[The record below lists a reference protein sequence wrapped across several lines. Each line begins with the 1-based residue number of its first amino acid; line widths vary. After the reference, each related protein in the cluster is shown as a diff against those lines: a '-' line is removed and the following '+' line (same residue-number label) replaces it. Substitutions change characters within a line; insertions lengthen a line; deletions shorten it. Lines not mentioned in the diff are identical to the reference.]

1 MYFFVWCWGYN
12 CGAYKRKFTV
22 YTGAQQL
29 NSMTSS
35 LRGRRSEVKGARK
48 NGRAR
53 ETREGEGAPAREAHP
68 SSLACVSRAPRSFL
82 RPFTSKRLLR
92 RGKEAFCF
100 DEKNQLAIR
109 AEPRCLTVL

>member
-53 ETREGEGAPAREAHP
+53 ETREGEGAPAGEAHENRFPLPLRVALAHPVLSCGHLLP
-68 SSLACVSRAPRSFL
+68 SALYAGER
-82 RPFTSKRLLR
+82 RPFV
-92 RGKEAFCF
+92 
-100 DEKNQLAIR
+100 
-109 AEPRCLTVL
+109 LTKKIN

>member
-53 ETREGEGAPAREAHP
+53 ETREGEGAPAERP
-68 SSLACVSRAPRSFL
+68 MKIVSLFPCVCLSRTPFFPAAIYFQAPC
-82 RPFTSKRLLR
+82 TQGKGGLL
-92 RGKEAFCF
+92 F
-100 DEKNQLAIR
+100 
-109 AEPRCLTVL
+109 

>member
-22 YTGAQQL
+22 YTGAKQL

-53 ETREGEGAPAREAHP
+53 ETREGEGAPAREAHENRFP
-68 SSLACVSRAPRSFL
+68 LPLRVSLAHPVLSCGHLLPSAFYAGER
-82 RPFTSKRLLR
+82 RPFVLT
-92 RGKEAFCF
+92 
-100 DEKNQLAIR
+100 EKIN
-109 AEPRCLTVL
+109 